1 MESPRTVKRR
11 LWTILGAAVV
21 MVVLD
26 VALLL
31 YGHEIL
37 SAEKLLLLHDTVLV
51 WIVVDALFALRG
63 LKKTKEA
70 TDTE

>member
-1 MESPRTVKRR
+1 MKSLRTVKQR
-11 LWTILGAAVV
+11 LWMIVGTAAVILL
-21 MVVLD
+21 LD

-70 TDTE
+70 TDSE